1 MKWKFAVV
9 VAVVL
14 GLAGTARALY
24 SVSDTGDWPESW
36 GKELEPLRKQART
49 YVGPSLPARHFAIRF
64 EKREEFEAAWPH
76 ILKVKSPGAAI
87 VLVRREKFFLGEKA
101 GVVVH
106 APPEGQEKNPNTPA
120 KPIDSDNARTRYR
133 NMTYIELVVDG
144 DIVDLNRLELPKD
157 TPIVDERFEKK

>member
-1 MKWKFAVV
+1 MNSMKWKFAVV

-87 VLVRREKFFLGEKA
+87 VLVRGENFFLGKKVKA
-101 GVVVH
+101 GVIVH
-106 APPEGQEKNPNTPA
+106 APPEGQENNPKTPPR
-120 KPIDSDNARTRYR
+120 PIDSDNARMRY
-133 NMTYIELVVDG
+133 L
-144 DIVDLNRLELPKD
+144 
-157 TPIVDERFEKK
+157 